1 MRIRVDVSRPIY
13 QQMIDEVK
21 RAIARGELKPGDK
34 LPSHRDMAQEIR
46 VNPNTVQRAY
56 REMEQGGLVQ
66 TLRGLGTFIS
76 DDPTLV
82 ERTRDEM
89 ARRSILA
96 FVQEMRALGFSP
108 ADIVALV
115 EKSVNE
121 FSDGQKD
128 LRDSI
133 QGIQQT
139 GVINSE

>member
-66 TLRGLGTFIS
+66 TLRG
-76 DDPTLV
+76 
-82 ERTRDEM
+82 
-89 ARRSILA
+89 
-96 FVQEMRALGFSP
+96 
-108 ADIVALV
+108 
-115 EKSVNE
+115 
-121 FSDGQKD
+121 
-128 LRDSI
+128 
-133 QGIQQT
+133 
-139 GVINSE
+139 

>member
-1 MRIRVDVSRPIY
+1 M
-13 QQMIDEVK
+13 
-21 RAIARGELKPGDK
+21 
-34 LPSHRDMAQEIR
+34 
-46 VNPNTVQRAY
+46 
-56 REMEQGGLVQ
+56 Q

>member
-1 MRIRVDVSRPIY
+1 
-13 QQMIDEVK
+13 
-21 RAIARGELKPGDK
+21 
-34 LPSHRDMAQEIR
+34 
-46 VNPNTVQRAY
+46 
-56 REMEQGGLVQ
+56 
-66 TLRGLGTFIS
+66 
-76 DDPTLV
+76 
-82 ERTRDEM
+82 
-89 ARRSILA
+89 
-96 FVQEMRALGFSP
+96 MRALGFFP